1 MRRIAEL
8 SDDNITLIPRENY
21 AEIYFTANQASKK
34 SQQVTIDIDATTD
47 IIDLRQYSPSSAAY
61 VSSIEVNNE
70 ALDNLLLGRDIM
82 VFGDFEDWD
91 NDTEAFEVSRWDHS
105 SESVLPCTD
114 KPLNGLQALC
124 STRDSFDNTPSI
136 IPFRHTMRVME
147 LTDEAGE
154 LDLSKD
160 FSLLTYLQSE
170 NGGQFEALLTYTTEI
185 DDLTFAENLV
195 PVSEGGDQ
203 PWHAFSYDF
212 SLPSDEKTLG
222 PKELPPRGVKLQF
235 RHYPPNTGEA
245 ITRLDDVA
253 MISWQQSIN
262 LKNGQWKTDKMHGF
276 DFLKVNSSGEVSLK
290 LTFTVLD

>member
-1 MRRIAEL
+1 MTPKPL
-8 SDDNITLIPRENY
+8 
-21 AEIYFTANQASKK
+21 K
-34 SQQVTIDIDATTD
+34 
-47 IIDLRQYSPSSAAY
+47 
-61 VSSIEVNNE
+61 
-70 ALDNLLLGRDIM
+70 
-82 VFGDFEDWD
+82 
-91 NDTEAFEVSRWDHS
+91 VSRWDHS

-124 STRDSFDNTPSI
+124 STRDRFDNTPSI

-147 LTDEAGE
+147 LTDESGK

-170 NGGQFEALLTYTTEI
+170 NGGQLEALLTYTTEI
-185 DDLTFAENLV
+185 DDLTFAENIV

-212 SLPSDEKTLG
+212 SLPSDELTLG

-262 LKNGQWKTDKMHGF
+262 LENGQWKTG
-276 DFLKVNSSGEVSLK
+276 
-290 LTFTVLD
+290 